1 MAATLSG
8 TVTLLDRMAFTAT
21 SGSGHVVQLDSA
33 QEHGGADRGARPMEL
48 LLLGLGGCTGMDV
61 ISLLRK
67 MRQEVTS
74 YQVELLAERA
84 EEHPRIMTE
93 ISIVHTI
100 RGRGLD
106 PQLIG
111 RAIELSATRY
121 CPASAMLSRAAVL
134 HHRYQLVDEATGTAI
149 ERNVVD
155 TPLPTPPPAS
165 VPALPPTRQ

>member
-1 MAATLSG
+1 MAASLSG
-8 TVTLLDRMAFTAT
+8 TVTLLDEMAFEATA
-21 SGSGHVVQLDSA
+21 GSGHVLQLDSA
-33 QEHGGADRGARPMEL
+33 PEHGGADRGARPMEL

-67 MRQEVTS
+67 MRQDVTA
-74 YQVELLAERA
+74 YQVDLLAERA

-93 ISIVHTI
+93 ISVVHVV

-106 PQLIG
+106 PLLIG

-121 CPASAMLSRAAVL
+121 CPASAMLSKAAVL
-134 HHRYQLVDEATGTAI
+134 HHRYRLLDDSTGTAS

-155 TPLPTPPPAS
+155 TPLPNPPPA
-165 VPALPPTRQ
+165 